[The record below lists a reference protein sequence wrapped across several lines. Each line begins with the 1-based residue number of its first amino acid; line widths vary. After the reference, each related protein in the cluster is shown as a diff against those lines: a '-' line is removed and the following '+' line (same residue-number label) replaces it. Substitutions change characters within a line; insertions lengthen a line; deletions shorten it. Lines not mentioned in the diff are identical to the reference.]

1 MELGKSEQV
10 STYFLNA
17 EIVSETFQ
25 VIASLKKIKLLGSFG
40 TQALGNFIAR
50 TANSLD
56 TRDCFVFLMHVCH
69 VSSSKHSY
77 LLISSLGASKGE
89 GLL

>member
-56 TRDCFVFLMHVCH
+56 TRDCFFFFFFNACLSC
-69 VSSSKHSY
+69 KQQ
-77 LLISSLGASKGE
+77 
-89 GLL
+89 